1 MTKSEPQDVS
11 ELIELLPHVAAFLVE
26 RDSAS
31 AADVVLRAKEA
42 LQSQQAEIERQA
54 RVIAEMSDALDEAD
68 NIIAINCG
76 TDTPKS
82 WDRAIHRVQE
92 ARTLLEDSCK
102 CCPGSDVCAVA
113 TQTKSEGKP

>member
-1 MTKSEPQDVS
+1 MTKAKPQD
-11 ELIELLPHVAAFLVE
+11 ELIGRHPLAGPLVE
-26 RDSAS
+26 LRLVIHPLTQQGEDRIWR
-31 AADVVLRAKEA
+31 AAEKACAILDKAEDEKAAMLS
-42 LQSQQAEIERQA
+42 LIQSQQAEIERQA

-92 ARTLLEDSCK
+92 ARTLLEDS
-102 CCPGSDVCAVA
+102 
-113 TQTKSEGKP
+113 